1 MNKKYNFII
10 KIIILQYFSQLLMY
24 MYKYS
29 LKLYVAVFINLFEV
43 ATQLRSKQFFNAVG
57 ICENPVT
64 VRMAKQ
70 SGTTEL

>member
-1 MNKKYNFII
+1 
-10 KIIILQYFSQLLMY
+10 MY

-29 LKLYVAVFINLFEV
+29 SKLYVAVFINLFEV

-57 ICENPVT
+57 IRENPVT